1 MTEQPSQ
8 PTTLL
13 PHRAGQAR
21 INATSAG
28 ALVTAA
34 MFFGLNTARADD
46 AVINTPAGGASV
58 PAPPSNSAPSN
69 RRRIDPAAVL
79 AAASAGEPPLEELR
93 AAATALVLAEPER
106 ARSLLARAGA
116 AGWLPEVRVRV
127 DRRFE
132 RDESLDYGRTAADVT
147 APVGMDTHN
156 DVRYEVRATWDLSRI
171 VFNPDELG
179 AHAEALRLADIRR
192 EVEMMVV
199 RLVFERRRLKTEAAT
214 SDAPDGVPRLRRELR
229 IEEIEA
235 ELDALTAGA
244 FSSPRNHRS
253 PHAASQKP

>member
-1 MTEQPSQ
+1 M
-8 PTTLL
+8 
-13 PHRAGQAR
+13 
-21 INATSAG
+21 
-28 ALVTAA
+28 AA
-34 MFFGLNTARADD
+34 IVLAVSPARADD
-46 AVINTPAGGASV
+46 AVVPTPSGSASV
-58 PAPPSNSAPSN
+58 PAPPGNNPPPN
-69 RRRIDPAAVL
+69 HRRIDHAAVL
-79 AAASAGEPPLEELR
+79 AAASADEPPLDELR

-106 ARSLLARAGA
+106 ARSLLARSGA

-171 VFNPDELG
+171 VFNPEELG
-179 AHAEALRLADIRR
+179 AHAQALRLADIRR

-199 RLVFERRRLKTEAAT
+199 RLVFERRRLKAETAT
-214 SDAPDGVPRLRRELR
+214 SDAPDGAPRLRRELR

-253 PHAASQKP
+253 QHAASQKP